1 MFFLAKLDCTLKIV
15 PNQKRPKLG
24 KNFIQFVFKEF
35 LGSSF
40 GYRNPILDNTDVGS
54 IWKLMMAFIFCEWS
68 ATKKELYP
76 LWSFHIFLFYV
87 SFL

>member
-1 MFFLAKLDCTLKIV
+1 MMFFLAQLDLVTIKKDQNWAKPHSIYV
-15 PNQKRPKLG
+15 QG
-24 KNFIQFVFKEF
+24 ISWVQFRVQE
-35 LGSSF
+35 SNS
-40 GYRNPILDNTDVGS
+40 RNTDVGS

>member
-1 MFFLAKLDCTLKIV
+1 MAKSISADIFVRNPHC
-15 PNQKRPKLG
+15 QKKLG
-24 KNFIQFVFKEF
+24 KNFIQFVCKEF